1 MSQIKGI
8 PNNSQKQ
15 GFSLTLQPQAAWMA
29 ILGLLLITSLC
40 LAAGLGKVLNII
52 FPAGCLG
59 VGLFLYLRYPILYVG
74 FTWWVFFLTP
84 FIRRVSDFRSGFMD
98 PSPILL
104 APLLVTMITIVT
116 FFRNLPK
123 AHEQGGLPFILS
135 AIGVFYGFLIGMVN
149 GLPVPAIISLMAWVS
164 PIMFG
169 FHLLVNWRDY
179 PSYRANIQRAF
190 LWGVLVTAS
199 YGVYQYLVAP
209 EWDCFW
215 LIETKLYTS
224 MGKPE
229 PLGMRVWSTMNSPL
243 HFATVMIPGTIL
255 LFIDKRAL
263 RFPGLA
269 VGILSLLLTLVR
281 TAWGGWMVSLVAL
294 LGFLKGIVQ
303 IRLISLLI
311 VIAILV
317 VPLSTVEPFAQVIQS
332 RVTSLTNVKDDQSA
346 KDRAGLYG
354 TMINDALNE
363 YIGKGN
369 GTLTPIDSG
378 LLEMILTL
386 GWLGSIPYI
395 SGIFLLFYS
404 LFQGSKSS
412 TADSFASATR
422 AIALGFIPMLAGSN
436 VIVGISGMIFWGF
449 LGLGIA
455 ANKYHSHQNIVRLKG
470 NQYS

>member
-1 MSQIKGI
+1 MSQIQGI
-8 PNNSQKQ
+8 PNNSRKQ

-29 ILGLLLITSLC
+29 ILGLILITALG

-52 FPAGCLG
+52 FPAGSLA

-84 FIRRVSDFRSGFMD
+84 FIRRVSDFRSGFTE

-104 APLLVTMITIVT
+104 APLLVTMITILT
-116 FFRNLPK
+116 LYRNLPK
-123 AHEQGGLPFILS
+123 AHKQGGLPFVIS
-135 AIGVFYGFLIGMVN
+135 AIGVFYGFLIGLIN
-149 GLPVPAIISLMAWVS
+149 GLPVPAIISLMSWVS
-164 PIMFG
+164 PILFG

-179 PSYRANIQRAF
+179 PSYRENIQRTF

-209 EWDCFW
+209 EWDRFW
-215 LIETKLYTS
+215 LIQTKLYTS

-229 PLGMRVWSTMNSPL
+229 PLGLRVWSTMNSPL

-255 LFIDKRAL
+255 LFINKTVL

-269 VGILSLLLTLVR
+269 IGILSLLLTLVR

-294 LGFLKGIVQ
+294 LGFLKGVVQ

-317 VPLSTVEPFAQVIQS
+317 VPLSTIEPFSQVIQS

-346 KDRAGLYG
+346 KDRAGLYSI
-354 TMINDALNE
+354 MIDDALNE

-378 LLEMILTL
+378 LIEMILTL

-395 SGIFLLFYS
+395 SGMFLLLYS

-422 AIALGFIPMLAGSN
+422 AIALGFLPMLAGSN
-436 VIVGISGMIFWGF
+436 VIVGIAGMVFWGF
-449 LGLGIA
+449 LGLGMA
-455 ANKYHSHQNIVRLKG
+455 ANKYHSHHIL
-470 NQYS
+470 SE